1 MERRGLRVK
10 SIDTCGSEH
19 KGLEDVGEGDDAPR
33 VLVLIHQNQAMD
45 LWAQT
50 EHHRQVGQRV
60 GGRVW
65 RWHKAPRLRT
75 CSLAMRSMMS
85 SMVSWG

>member
-1 MERRGLRVK
+1 MRCGLRVK
-10 SIDTCGSEH
+10 SIDTCRSEH
-19 KGLEDVGEGDDAPR
+19 KGLKDVREGNDAPW

-45 LWAQT
+45 LWVQE
-50 EHHRQVGQRV
+50 EHHRQVRLGAGVV
-60 GGRVW
+60 GW
-65 RWHKAPRLRT
+65 CWCKAPQLLT